1 MLDPATVWSNLRANL
16 AMTADLSAYEPLEV
30 LFRLQYWSW
39 MGAAAVLLAVRLTR
53 RGRGAPAS
61 APHLTTG
68 LVAMAG
74 AIGLLLVLYTL
85 TNATEHRVLSAFLLF
100 AAVLA
105 TLAPG
110 RLAPLLAGALIASQV
125 AAMSEFRRAFKEE
138 RESNFVWDRR
148 GYRELEA
155 ALTAAGVV
163 FRPGDERWCNTL
175 LVSQFPPF
183 LTAVPPGIGL
193 SVAHEPDQ
201 LTLPVRSRYLLLDPP
216 ALADFAR
223 PPRAEPLAQLPYG
236 TLYRN
241 LDAVCRR

>member
-1 MLDPATVWSNLRANL
+1 
-16 AMTADLSAYEPLEV
+16 
-30 LFRLQYWSW
+30 